1 MAKGEV
7 KIKNIDGLTTEQVKG
22 KPINYRFSNNNPI
35 FLGTM
40 IHADEDYIY
49 GEFIHTD
56 ENDIYIDLCCGYND
70 DKIFEMIVAED

>member
-22 KPINYRFSNNNPI
+22 KPINYGFSNCNPI

-40 IHADEDYIY
+40 THADEDYIY
-49 GEFIHTD
+49 GEFIHTG
-56 ENDIYIDLCCGYND
+56 ENDMYINFCCESD
-70 DKIFEMIVAED
+70 DKIFEIIVAED